1 LSLILTSL
9 TKLDDAF
16 GRSLKIRRLT
26 KLLSQEELAIA
37 SNLSRAYISDLET
50 GKKDPSLFT
59 VFKLSHGLKIKP
71 SAFIAEV
78 EHLSSGGQATN
89 NQNSFIEKLLIV
101 QKKT

>member
-1 LSLILTSL
+1 LISLN
-9 TKLDDAF
+9 KLDHAF
-16 GRSLKIRRLT
+16 GKTLRKRRLA

-37 SNLSRAYISDLET
+37 SNLSRAYISDLEM

-78 EHLSSGGQATN
+78 EHL
-89 NQNSFIEKLLIV
+89 L
-101 QKKT
+101 